1 MGRNCSLNK
10 QCFVPCRFKRLTLEM
25 MKCLPKQKSKNKMY
39 NQKKKLHVCLQ
50 NNRMFKKISKLCCV
64 QTRVHPI
71 LMMHLSKCS
80 VMFRVCVKETN
91 SQSEVDDFPQETQ
104 TEGVYEL
111 NLRCFAAIAGNL
123 LMTGVAA
130 VPGNFPRKAARS
142 ARGRSCGSSP
152 KLDRVELMSAYFLQC
167 AAVSNLRS
175 PH

>member
-1 MGRNCSLNK
+1 
-10 QCFVPCRFKRLTLEM
+10 
-25 MKCLPKQKSKNKMY
+25 
-39 NQKKKLHVCLQ
+39 
-50 NNRMFKKISKLCCV
+50 MFKKISKLCCV

-91 SQSEVDDFPQETQ
+91 SQSEVDDFPQEPQ

-152 KLDRVELMSAYFLQC
+152 KLDRAELMFYSAQPSLTSARHAAPPPLQL
-167 AAVSNLRS
+167 SIFTRQMS
-175 PH
+175 P